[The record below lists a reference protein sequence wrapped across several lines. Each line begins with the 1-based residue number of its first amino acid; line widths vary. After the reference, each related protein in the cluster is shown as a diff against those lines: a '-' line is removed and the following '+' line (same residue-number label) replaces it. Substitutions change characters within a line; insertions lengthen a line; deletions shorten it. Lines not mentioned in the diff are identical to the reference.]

1 MQSEQDVRDVLI
13 IGGGPVGLFASFY
26 AGLRGLSVRVI
37 EALDQLGGQLVTL
50 YPEKYIYDVA
60 GFPRIKAKD
69 LVANLLE
76 QARTFSPEFVTGER
90 AEGLRRLN
98 NGVYEVQTSRGVHR
112 GRAVIITTGV
122 GAFKPN
128 TLDRPGVQEYEG
140 KGVFYFLRN
149 PEDLKGKRVLVVGG
163 GDSAVD
169 WALSL
174 EPLAQSVTL
183 IHRREGFRAHEAS
196 VKALFASRVTV
207 KTHYELKEVKGD
219 GQRVTGAVIFHNK
232 TGEEETLAVDAI
244 ILALGF
250 KSDPGAIKNWGLA
263 FEGRYIKVN
272 PRMETNLPGVF
283 AAGDAVSVEGM
294 GNLKLLAVGFGQAAI
309 AVNSAKT
316 YLDPKARFMPG
327 HSSSMDF
334 SQEAPR

>member
-1 MQSEQDVRDVLI
+1 MQANESLRDVLI
-13 IGGGPVGLFASFY
+13 VGGGPVGLFAAFY

-37 EALDQLGGQLVTL
+37 EALEQLGGQLVTL

-60 GFPRIKAKD
+60 GFPKIKAKD
-69 LVANLLE
+69 LVANLIT
-76 QARTFSPEFVTGER
+76 QAQTFQPEFVLGER
-90 AEGLRRLN
+90 AEELRRLN
-98 NGVYEVQTSRGVHR
+98 DGTYEVRTPKGVHH

-128 TLDRPGVQEYEG
+128 TLDRPGVKEYEG
-140 KGVFYFLRN
+140 RGVFYFVRN
-149 PEDLKGKRVLVVGG
+149 PEDFRGKRVLVVGG

-174 EPLAQSVTL
+174 EPIARKVTL

-196 VKALFASRVTV
+196 VQALFASGVTV
-207 KTHYELKEVKGD
+207 KTHYELKEVRGD
-219 GQRVTGAVIFHNK
+219 GQRVTEVVIFQNQ
-232 TGEEETLAVDAI
+232 TGEEETLPVDAV

-250 KSDPGAIKNWGLA
+250 KSDPGAVKRWGLA

-283 AAGDAVSVEGM
+283 AAGDAVFVEGM

-316 YLDPKARFMPG
+316 FLDPSARFMPG
-327 HSSSMDF
+327 HSSSMDL
-334 SQEAPR
+334 SQKAR